1 MEIAQFSFN
10 MFGVNTYLIWDS
22 ISKECAVID
31 PGMIYNRE
39 YSVIN
44 NFISKNSLIIKM
56 IVNTHL
62 HIDHVFGNQ
71 FVKDKYG
78 VEVYA
83 NEEDV
88 FLGQRIKEQAEM
100 FGLTI
105 KISNVETINGIKHGD
120 VVTLGN
126 EEIDILHVP
135 GHSPGSVALYCKN
148 GGFVITGDALFQSSI
163 GRTDLP
169 GGNYQTLIK
178 SIKEV
183 LLTLPDDTVIYP
195 GHGPST
201 NIKTEKMYNPF
212 VH

>member
-31 PGMIYNRE
+31 PGMIYNKE

-88 FLGQRIKEQAEM
+88 YLGQRIKEQAEM

-105 KISNVETINGIKHGD
+105 KISNVETVNGIKHGD

-183 LLTLPDDTVIYP
+183 LLILPDDTLVYP

-201 NIKTEKMYNPF
+201 NINTEKMYNPF